1 MRGRSRA
8 RFRAVSQWE
17 LVPEDR
23 GPAPGHLRRFVRS
36 LGRVEHALDLG
47 CGDGRLSAELDAAG
61 LTAADVSSVALERAR
76 RRLALRDARFVELE
90 PDAALPLADA
100 AFDLV
105 LCAETLEHVRDVQ
118 LLLSALRGPPDTAAG
133 RTPRNHHAGARP
145 LDRARCVGPWP
156 RGTLRSALTAPAL
169 LHPAVARHA
178 PRRSRLRGRAAPEA
192 TRLAARGQQAIGAAG
207 SGHLT
212 ARRRRARIR
221 PPTVRRERDLLRCP
235 EWAGSEATGASIDP
249 PSERAPLVG
258 APDRSHRGHELR
270 SDGAGRDQSARARSH
285 DIDS

>member
-118 LLLSALRGPPDTAAG
+118 LLLSEARRILRPGG
-133 RTPRNHHAGARP
+133 RLAITTPAHGRLTVLDVLVRGLEARFDP
-145 LDRARCVGPWP
+145 LSPH
-156 RGTLRSALTAPAL
+156 LRFFT
-169 LHPAVARHA
+169 
-178 PRRSRLRGRAAPEA
+178 RRSLATLLGDLGFEVERLRRQRGSL
-192 TRLAARGQQAIGAAG
+192 LAV
-207 SGHLT
+207 S
-212 ARRRRARIR
+212 RR
-221 PPTVRRERDLLRCP
+221 
-235 EWAGSEATGASIDP
+235 
-249 PSERAPLVG
+249 
-258 APDRSHRGHELR
+258 
-270 SDGAGRDQSARARSH
+270 
-285 DIDS
+285 